1 MPKLA
6 EYQLSL
12 AKKRAI
18 ETSGLWMRDDDKDV
32 HGTIFSS

>member
-18 ETSGLWMRDDDKDV
+18 ETLGLRMRDDDRVEDRYKL
-32 HGTIFSS
+32 